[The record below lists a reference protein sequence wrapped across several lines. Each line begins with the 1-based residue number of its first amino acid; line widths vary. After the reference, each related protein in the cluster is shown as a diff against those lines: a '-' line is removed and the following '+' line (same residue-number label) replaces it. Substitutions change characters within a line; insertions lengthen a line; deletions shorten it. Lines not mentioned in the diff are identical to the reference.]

1 MRVLVTG
8 GAGYIGGV
16 VADRLLRDRH
26 SVTVLDNLSKGRQL
40 AVPAQAEFVLADTGD
55 APALDRIFDAGRFD
69 AVMHFAAFIEAGESM
84 LSPELYFDNNSAKT
98 LTLLHAM
105 LRHRVSRLVFSST
118 AAVYGDPT
126 RLPVAEDNPL
136 EPTNPY
142 GESKLIVERMLAWF
156 HAAHSLRYASLRYFN
171 AAGATADRGE
181 MHCPETHLIP
191 LVLQA
196 ALGQRDAISIY
207 GTDYPTKDGTCIR
220 DYIHIDDLAT
230 AHLLA
235 LDALAETGTKA
246 HTKAHTNAQI
256 RSKASPLIFNLG
268 SGSGFSVRE
277 IIDVAGRVTGR
288 KIPVVEAP
296 RRPGDSAV
304 LIASS
309 EKIKR
314 ELGWRPQ
321 HSDIEA
327 IVRSAWEWHRLHTS
341 TLK

>member
-1 MRVLVTG
+1 
-8 GAGYIGGV
+8 V
-16 VADRLLRDRH
+16 VADRLLHDGH
-26 SVTVLDNLSKGRQL
+26 SVTVLDNLSKGRQQ
-40 AVPAQAEFVLADTGD
+40 AVPSQAQFVLADTGD
-55 APALDRIFDAGRFD
+55 APALDRIFAAGHFD

-84 LSPELYFDNNSAKT
+84 VSPELYFDNNSAKT
-98 LTLLHAM
+98 LTLLRAM

-118 AAVYGDPT
+118 AAVYGDP
-126 RLPVAEDNPL
+126 RQLPIAEDDPL

-142 GESKLIVERMLAWF
+142 GESKLMVERMLAWF
-156 HAAHSLRYASLRYFN
+156 HTAHGLRYASLRYFN

-181 MHCPETHLIP
+181 MHRPETHLIP

-196 ALGQRDAISIY
+196 ALGEREAISIY

-235 LDALAETGTKA
+235 LDALAESK
-246 HTKAHTNAQI
+246 TNAQSRTQTHTHTQTQT
-256 RSKASPLIFNLG
+256 RSKSSPLIFNLG
-268 SGSGFSVRE
+268 CGSGFSVRE
-277 IIDVAGRVTGR
+277 IIEVAGRVTGR

-314 ELGWRPQ
+314 ELGWQPQ

-327 IVRSAWEWHRLHTS
+327 IVRSAWEWHSSHTS
-341 TLK
+341 TSR

>member
-8 GAGYIGGV
+8 GAGYIGSV
-16 VADRLLRDRH
+16 VADRLLRDGH
-26 SVTVLDNLSKGRQL
+26 AVTVLDNLSKGAKQ
-40 AVPAQAEFVLADTGD
+40 AVPSQADFVLANTGD
-55 APALDRIFDAGRFD
+55 EPALDRIFQSGRFD

-98 LTLLHAM
+98 LTLLRAM
-105 LRHRVSRLVFSST
+105 LRHQVLRLVFSST

-126 RLPVAEDNPL
+126 RLPIVEDDPL

-142 GESKLIVERMLAWF
+142 GESKLMVERMLAWF
-156 HAAHSLRYASLRYFN
+156 HKAHGLGYASLRYFN
-171 AAGATADRGE
+171 AAGATRDRGE
-181 MHCPETHLIP
+181 MHRPETHLIP

-196 ALGQRDAISIY
+196 ALGQREAISIY
-207 GTDYPTKDGTCIR
+207 GIDYPTKDGTCIR

-235 LDALAETGTKA
+235 LDALAQTQTHREDS
-246 HTKAHTNAQI
+246 Q
-256 RSKASPLIFNLG
+256 LIFNLG

-314 ELGWRPQ
+314 VLGWQPR

-327 IVRSAWEWHRLHTS
+327 ILRSAWEWHS
-341 TLK
+341 THLRD

>member
-1 MRVLVTG
+1 MRILVTG
-8 GAGYIGGV
+8 GAGYIGSV
-16 VADRLLRDRH
+16 VADRLLRDGH
-26 SVTVLDNLSKGRQL
+26 SVTVLDNLSKGAKQ
-40 AVPAQAEFVLADTGD
+40 AVPSHADFVLADTGD

-98 LTLLHAM
+98 LTLLRAM

-126 RLPVAEDNPL
+126 RLPIAEDDPL

-142 GESKLIVERMLAWF
+142 GESKLMVERMLEWF
-156 HAAHSLRYASLRYFN
+156 HKAHDLRYASLRYFN

-181 MHCPETHLIP
+181 LHRPETHLIP

-196 ALGQRDAISIY
+196 ALGQREAISIY
-207 GTDYPTKDGTCIR
+207 GADYPTKDGTCIR

-235 LDALAETGTKA
+235 LDALAQTQ
-246 HTKAHTNAQI
+246 TNAQTQ
-256 RSKASPLIFNLG
+256 SQTKASPLIFNLG

-277 IIDVAGRVTGR
+277 VIDVAGRVTGR
-288 KIPVVEAP
+288 KIPIVEAP

-314 ELGWRPQ
+314 ELGWQPR

-327 IVRSAWEWHRLHTS
+327 IVRSAWEWHSTHTS
-341 TLK
+341 TLG

>member
-16 VADRLLRDRH
+16 VADRLLRDGH
-26 SVTVLDNLSKGRQL
+26 SVTVLDNLSKGRQQ
-40 AVPAQAEFVLADTGD
+40 AVPSQAEFVLADTGD
-55 APALDRIFDAGRFD
+55 APALDRIFEAGRFD

-98 LTLLHAM
+98 LTLLRAM
-105 LRHRVSRLVFSST
+105 LRHRVLRLVFSST
-118 AAVYGDPT
+118 AAVYGDPR
-126 RLPVAEDNPL
+126 RLPIAEDDPL
-136 EPTNPY
+136 APTNPY
-142 GESKLIVERMLAWF
+142 GESKLMVERMLAWF
-156 HAAHSLRYASLRYFN
+156 HKAHGLRYASLRYFN

-181 MHCPETHLIP
+181 MHRPETHLIP

-196 ALGQRDAISIY
+196 ALGQREAISIY

-230 AHLLA
+230 AHMLA
-235 LDALAETGTKA
+235 LDALTE
-246 HTKAHTNAQI
+246 TNAQI
-256 RSKASPLIFNLG
+256 NPQTQTQSKSSPLIFNLG

-277 IIDVAGRVTGR
+277 IIAVAGRVTGR

-314 ELGWRPQ
+314 ELGWQPQ

-327 IVRSAWEWHRLHTS
+327 IVRSAWEWHGKRTS

>member
-16 VADRLLRDRH
+16 VADRLLRDGH
-26 SVTVLDNLSKGRQL
+26 SVTVLDNLSKGRQQ
-40 AVPAQAEFVLADTGD
+40 AVPSQAEFVLADTGD
-55 APALDRIFDAGRFD
+55 APALDRIFEAGRFD

-98 LTLLHAM
+98 LTLLRAM
-105 LRHRVSRLVFSST
+105 LRHRVLRLVFSST
-118 AAVYGDPT
+118 AAVYGDPR
-126 RLPVAEDNPL
+126 RLPIAEDDPL
-136 EPTNPY
+136 APTNPY
-142 GESKLIVERMLAWF
+142 GESKLMVERMLAWF
-156 HAAHSLRYASLRYFN
+156 HKAHGLRYASLRYFN

-181 MHCPETHLIP
+181 MHRPETHLIP

-196 ALGQRDAISIY
+196 ALGQREAISIY

-235 LDALAETGTKA
+235 LDALAQGNIQNEDS
-246 HTKAHTNAQI
+246 Q
-256 RSKASPLIFNLG
+256 LIFNLG

-277 IIDVAGRVTGR
+277 IIAVAGRVTGR

-314 ELGWRPQ
+314 ELGWQPQ

-327 IVRSAWEWHRLHTS
+327 IVRSAWEWHGKRTS

>member
-16 VADRLLRDRH
+16 VADRLLRDGH
-26 SVTVLDNLSKGRQL
+26 SVTVLDNLSKGRQQ
-40 AVPAQAEFVLADTGD
+40 AVPSPAEFVLADTGD
-55 APALDRIFDAGRFD
+55 APALDRIFEAGRFD

-98 LTLLHAM
+98 LTLLRAM
-105 LRHRVSRLVFSST
+105 LRHRVLRLVFSST
-118 AAVYGDPT
+118 AAVYGDPR
-126 RLPVAEDNPL
+126 RLPIAEDDPL
-136 EPTNPY
+136 APTNPY
-142 GESKLIVERMLAWF
+142 GESKLMVERMLAWF
-156 HAAHSLRYASLRYFN
+156 HKAHGLRYASLRYFN

-181 MHCPETHLIP
+181 MHRPETHLIP

-196 ALGQRDAISIY
+196 ALGQREAISIY

-235 LDALAETGTKA
+235 LDALTE
-246 HTKAHTNAQI
+246 TNAQI
-256 RSKASPLIFNLG
+256 NPQTQTQSKSSPLIFNLG

-277 IIDVAGRVTGR
+277 IIAVAGRVTGR

-314 ELGWRPQ
+314 ELGWQPQ

-327 IVRSAWEWHRLHTS
+327 IVRSAWEWHGKRTS

>member
-8 GAGYIGGV
+8 GAGYIGSV
-16 VADRLLRDRH
+16 VADRLLRDGH
-26 SVTVLDNLSKGRQL
+26 SVTVLDNLSKGSKQ
-40 AVPAQAEFVLADTGD
+40 AVPSRAELVLADTGD
-55 APALDRIFDAGRFD
+55 EPALDRIFDAGHFD

-98 LTLLHAM
+98 LTLLRAM

-126 RLPVAEDNPL
+126 RLPIMEDDPL
-136 EPTNPY
+136 EPTNAY

-156 HAAHSLRYASLRYFN
+156 HKAHGLRYASLRYFN

-181 MHCPETHLIP
+181 MHRPETHLIP

-196 ALGQRDAISIY
+196 ALGEGNAISIY
-207 GTDYPTKDGTCIR
+207 GTDYSTKDGTCIR

-235 LDALAETGTKA
+235 LDALAQGNIQNEDS
-246 HTKAHTNAQI
+246 Q
-256 RSKASPLIFNLG
+256 LIFNLG

-288 KIPVVEAP
+288 RIPVAEAP

-314 ELGWRPQ
+314 VLGWQPQ

-327 IVRSAWEWHRLHTS
+327 IVRSAWEWHS
-341 TLK
+341 TYPRK

>member
-16 VADRLLRDRH
+16 VADRLLRDGH
-26 SVTVLDNLSKGRQL
+26 SVTVLDNLSKGRQQ
-40 AVPAQAEFVLADTGD
+40 AVPSQAEFVLADTGD
-55 APALDRIFDAGRFD
+55 APALDRIFEAGRFD

-98 LTLLHAM
+98 LTLLRAM
-105 LRHRVSRLVFSST
+105 LRHRVLRLVFSST
-118 AAVYGDPT
+118 AAVYGDPR
-126 RLPVAEDNPL
+126 RLPIAEDDPL
-136 EPTNPY
+136 APTNPY
-142 GESKLIVERMLAWF
+142 GESKLMVERMLAWF
-156 HAAHSLRYASLRYFN
+156 HKAHGLRYASLRYFN

-181 MHCPETHLIP
+181 MHRPETHLIP

-196 ALGQRDAISIY
+196 ALGQREAISIY

-235 LDALAETGTKA
+235 LDALTE
-246 HTKAHTNAQI
+246 TNAQI
-256 RSKASPLIFNLG
+256 NPQTQTQSKSSPLIFNLG

-277 IIDVAGRVTGR
+277 IIAVAGRVTGR

-314 ELGWRPQ
+314 ELGWQPQ

-327 IVRSAWEWHRLHTS
+327 IVRSAWEWHGKRTS

>member
-16 VADRLLRDRH
+16 VADRLLHDGH
-26 SVTVLDNLSKGRQL
+26 SVTVLDNLSKGRQQ
-40 AVPAQAEFVLADTGD
+40 AVPSQGEFVLADTGD
-55 APALDRIFDAGRFD
+55 APALDRIFAAGGFD

-98 LTLLHAM
+98 LTLLRAM

-118 AAVYGDPT
+118 AAVYGDPR
-126 RLPVAEDNPL
+126 RLPIVEDDPL
-136 EPTNPY
+136 APTNPY
-142 GESKLIVERMLAWF
+142 GESKLMVERMLAWF
-156 HAAHSLRYASLRYFN
+156 HTAHGLRYASLRYFN

-181 MHCPETHLIP
+181 MHRPETHLIP

-196 ALGQRDAISIY
+196 ALGQREAISIY

-235 LDALAETGTKA
+235 LDALARTQA
-246 HTKAHTNAQI
+246 QSNAPTPTPTPI
-256 RSKASPLIFNLG
+256 HASPLIFNLG

-277 IIDVAGRVTGR
+277 IIAVAGRVTGR

-314 ELGWRPQ
+314 ELGWQPQ

-327 IVRSAWEWHRLHTS
+327 IVRSAWEWHSSHTRS
-341 TLK
+341 SR

>member
-8 GAGYIGGV
+8 GAGYIGSV
-16 VADRLLRDRH
+16 VADRLLRDGH
-26 SVTVLDNLSKGRQL
+26 AVTVLDNLSKGAKQ
-40 AVPAQAEFVLADTGD
+40 AVPSQADFVLANTGD
-55 APALDRIFDAGRFD
+55 EPALDRIFQSGRFD

-98 LTLLHAM
+98 LTLLRAM
-105 LRHRVSRLVFSST
+105 LRHQVLRLVFSST

-126 RLPVAEDNPL
+126 RLPIVEDDPL

-142 GESKLIVERMLAWF
+142 GESKLMVERMLAWF
-156 HAAHSLRYASLRYFN
+156 HKAHGLGYASLRYFN
-171 AAGATADRGE
+171 AAGATRDRGE
-181 MHCPETHLIP
+181 MHRPETHLIP

-196 ALGQRDAISIY
+196 ALGQREAISIY

-235 LDALAETGTKA
+235 LDALAQTQTHREDS
-246 HTKAHTNAQI
+246 Q
-256 RSKASPLIFNLG
+256 LIFNLG

-314 ELGWRPQ
+314 VLGWQPR

-327 IVRSAWEWHRLHTS
+327 ILRSAWEWHS
-341 TLK
+341 THLRD

>member
-8 GAGYIGGV
+8 GAGYIGSV
-16 VADRLLRDRH
+16 VADRLLRDGH
-26 SVTVLDNLSKGRQL
+26 AVTVLDNLSKGAKQ
-40 AVPAQAEFVLADTGD
+40 AVPSQADFVLANTGD
-55 APALDRIFDAGRFD
+55 EPALDRIFQSGRFD

-98 LTLLHAM
+98 LTLLRAM
-105 LRHRVSRLVFSST
+105 LRHQVLRLVFSST

-126 RLPVAEDNPL
+126 RLPIVEDDPL

-142 GESKLIVERMLAWF
+142 GESKLMVERMLAWF
-156 HAAHSLRYASLRYFN
+156 HKAHDLGYASLRYFN
-171 AAGATADRGE
+171 AAGATRDRGE
-181 MHCPETHLIP
+181 MHRPETHLIP

-196 ALGQRDAISIY
+196 ALGQREAISIY
-207 GTDYPTKDGTCIR
+207 GTDYPTKDGTGIR

-235 LDALAETGTKA
+235 LDALAQTQTHREDS
-246 HTKAHTNAQI
+246 Q
-256 RSKASPLIFNLG
+256 LIFNLG

-314 ELGWRPQ
+314 VLGWQPR

-327 IVRSAWEWHRLHTS
+327 ILRSAWEWHS
-341 TLK
+341 THLRD